1 MAFSVGTLNDYTR
14 ENVDKLVMASLFDAR
29 TQELILSEGN
39 VMTGIK
45 SAESVNIISTDAFFQ
60 SDSTCGFN
68 PSGTTAITQRILTVG
83 KIKVDQ
89 QFCSKDLEA
98 KFTQNALRAGSSDTT
113 LPFEQEIT
121 DEIAGKIAEQL
132 ETAIWQG
139 DTNSANPN
147 LNKFDGVLKLLNAA
161 SGTVIQANA
170 SGFLGQAAVT
180 GGITAANVIA
190 VSNAMWRAIPV
201 RVKGKQDIRIFC
213 GWDVF
218 ELLVSAY
225 ITLNLFNYTADRTSG
240 EFIIP
245 GTAYKLTA
253 VNGLN
258 GTNRMVTV
266 RMTNLFLGT
275 DLQGEENSFESWYS
289 QDDRV
294 NKLHVAFKMG
304 TQVAFP
310 AEIVNFII

>member
-14 ENVDKLVMASLFDAR
+14 ENVDKLVMASLFDAK
-29 TQELILSEGN
+29 TQDLIRSEGN
-39 VMTGIK
+39 VMTGVK
-45 SAESVNIISTDAFFQ
+45 SSETINIIATDAFFQ
-60 SDSTCGFN
+60 SDSSCGFN
-68 PSGTTAITQRILTVG
+68 ASGTTNITQRVVTVG
-83 KIKVDQ
+83 KIKVQQ
-89 QFCSKDLEA
+89 QFCLKDLEA
-98 KFTQNALRAGSSDTT
+98 KFTQNALRSGSSDTT

-121 DEIAGKIAEQL
+121 DEVAGKIAEQL

-139 DTNSANPN
+139 NTASANAN
-147 LNKFDGVLKLLNAA
+147 LNKFDGILKLLNAA

-180 GGITAANVIA
+180 GSITPSNVIA
-190 VSNAMWRAIPV
+190 VSNAMWRAIPAK
-201 RVKGKQDIRIFC
+201 VKGKSDIRIFC

-225 ITLNLFNYTADRTSG
+225 IALNLFAYTADRTSG

-245 GTAYKLTA
+245 GTSYKLTA
-253 VNGLN
+253 VHGLD
-258 GTNRMVTV
+258 GTGRLITV
-266 RMTNLFLGT
+266 RMSNLTLGT
-275 DLQGEENSFESWYS
+275 DLQGEENTFESWFS

-304 TQVAFP
+304 VNFALP